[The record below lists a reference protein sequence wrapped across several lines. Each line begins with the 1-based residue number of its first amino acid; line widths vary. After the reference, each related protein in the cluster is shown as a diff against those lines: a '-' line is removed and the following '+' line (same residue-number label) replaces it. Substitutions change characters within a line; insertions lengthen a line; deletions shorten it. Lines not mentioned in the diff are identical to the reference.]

1 MNQEPK
7 ILASVDATPIAQVV
21 ADYAAWAAQRLQ
33 APLEFLHV
41 LDRHAEKGSGQDHS
55 GAIGLDAQEKLL
67 TQLSHDD
74 EVRTRAARETARLF
88 LNHLRERALSSGAA
102 TVDTRLRHGKV
113 EETLAEQQDGTR
125 LLVIGRAGS
134 SSMRGEAASLG
145 KHLEWVIR
153 SATRPILVAN
163 ARYTEPSR
171 VLFAFDGSAI
181 TRRGIDML
189 ISSPL
194 LKGLPIHLVMSGA
207 ASATGQ
213 RQLDTAVATF
223 NGAGLVATSAL
234 LPGTPHEVIAG
245 VLASEPFNLLVMG
258 AYSHSPWRSLLK
270 GSQTSELLKC
280 TQVATLL
287 LR

>member
-1 MNQEPK
+1 MHDHPK

-33 APLEFLHV
+33 APLEFIHV
-41 LDRHAEKGSGQDHS
+41 LDRHTEKGNSQDHS
-55 GAIGLDAQEKLL
+55 GAIGPDAQEKLL

-74 EVRTRAARETARLF
+74 EIRTRAARETARVF
-88 LNHLRERALSSGAA
+88 LNHLRERALSNGA
-102 TVDTRLRHGKV
+102 TQVDTRLRHGKV
-113 EETLAEQQDGTR
+113 EETLAEQQDGAR

-134 SSMRGEAASLG
+134 SSLQGEAAKLG

-163 ARYTEPSR
+163 TRYTEPSR

-181 TRRGIDML
+181 TRRGVDML
-189 ISSPL
+189 AASPL
-194 LKGLPIHLVMSGA
+194 LKGLPIHLVMSGTTI
-207 ASATGQ
+207 ASGQ
-213 RQLDTAVATF
+213 RQLDAAVTTL
-223 NGAGLVATSAL
+223 NGAGLNATAAL

-245 VLASEPFNLLVMG
+245 VLASQPFNLLVMG
-258 AYSHSPWRSLLK
+258 AYSHSPWRNLFK
-270 GSQTSELLKC
+270 GSKTAELLKR